1 MEMFDGGNVQN
12 DEDTPIINSTRFP
25 NGKPFS
31 AVTNLAVLTQYF
43 ELSEELYESL

>member
-1 MEMFDGGNVQN
+1 MFDGGNGQN
-12 DEDTPIINSTRFP
+12 DEDTPIINATRLP

-43 ELSEELYESL
+43 EIAEEL